1 MGKKIGIL
9 GGTFNPIHIGHL
21 LLGETARCHE
31 NLDEVWFMPS
41 GISYLKRN
49 ISIPDGSVRLEMVR
63 EAVKDNPY
71 FRASD
76 VEVLREGN
84 TYTSDTLVWLT
95 ERFPEDSFYFI
106 VGADSLMHMETWHQ
120 PEIIFQNCTVLAAI
134 RDDVDFEKLEVQKD
148 YLISKFHAKINLLP
162 YPFMDLSSTEIRRR
176 VREGKSIRYMVN
188 NEVLSFIERNHLY
201 LTD

>member
-9 GGTFNPIHIGHL
+9 GGTFNPIHLGHL

-41 GISYLKRN
+41 GISYLKKN

-71 FRASD
+71 FKASD
-76 VEVLREGN
+76 LEVLREGN
-84 TYTSDTLVWLT
+84 TYTSDTLVWLA
-95 ERFPEDSFYFI
+95 EKYPDDSFYFI
-106 VGADSLMHMETWHQ
+106 VGADSLMHMESWYH
-120 PEIIFQNCTVLAAI
+120 PEIIFRNCTVLAAV
-134 RDDVDFEKLEVQKD
+134 RDDVDFVKLEEQKD
-148 YLISKFHAKINLLP
+148 YLISKFNAKINLLP
-162 YPFMDLSSTEIRRR
+162 YPLMDLSSTEIRKR
-176 VREGKSIRYMVN
+176 VGQGKSIRYMVN